1 MERGHEERSTMS
13 NESDLQEVE
22 ISIEDAREAI
32 ANKESLERLTDN
44 PDFIR
49 IIREGYFEK
58 EAIRLVS
65 VKADPEMAT
74 DERQKQVLTAMDGI
88 GSLRNYLRV
97 IMILGDNMEQTL
109 KADETTREELL
120 SEQL

>member
-1 MERGHEERSTMS
+1 MERGHKERSTMS

>member
-65 VKADPEMAT
+65 VKADPEMVT